1 MLELKIYE
9 NWKDLCKS
17 MGWNGNAGGNTKKKY
32 LKELDSLCKYHKEG
46 IMENELINVKIIF
59 IFIFAQRNIS
69 LGV

>member
-46 IMENELINVKIIF
+46 IK
-59 IFIFAQRNIS
+59 
-69 LGV
+69 

>member
-1 MLELKIYE
+1 
-9 NWKDLCKS
+9 

-46 IMENELINVKIIF
+46 IMENELINVKIVF